1 MYKDHVELWSKK
13 SNVTENITMMGYCD
27 DLVDMDI
34 YNNKIFVLSAK
45 NGIGV
50 VLLLDFT
57 LTFYMSSVEGLFRKI
72 KLYN

>member
-1 MYKDHVELWSKK
+1 MYKDYVELWAIK
-13 SNVTENITMMGYCD
+13 SNFTESITTLGYCD

-50 VLLLDFT
+50 VSLLDFS
-57 LTFYMSSVEGLFRKI
+57 LIFYTSSVEGLFRKI
-72 KLYN
+72 KIYN